1 MGRLQ
6 DKVAIVTGA
15 GQGIGRASAELFA
28 REGARV
34 VIAEIRQDTGRASEE
49 SIVHA
54 GGEALFVETDV
65 TRGEAVQ
72 EMVAQCLAHFGRID
86 VLFNCA
92 GGSIPE
98 DGAILDVDLEA
109 VWEHTLSLDLKG
121 TMLCCSRV
129 IPEMIRVGG
138 GSIVNST
145 SVVALRG
152 GYPVHV
158 YTGAKGGV
166 ISFTRGIAGS
176 YTTQGIRANAVAPGL
191 VISERL
197 RTRFGEEARD
207 AMASQD
213 DHPFSVGE
221 PRDIAHV
228 ALFLASDESRMVT
241 GAVIPAD
248 GGLSAF

>member
-6 DKVAIVTGA
+6 EKVAIVTGS
-15 GQGIGRASAELFA
+15 GQGIGRASAERFA

-34 VIAEIRQDTGRASEE
+34 VVAEIREDTGRACAAAIEA
-49 SIVHA
+49 A

-65 TRGEAVQ
+65 TSADAV
-72 EMVAQCLAHFGRID
+72 EGLVAQSVERFGSID

-98 DGAILDVDLEA
+98 DVAITEVDLDA
-109 VWEHTLSLDLKG
+109 VWDHTLSLDLKG
-121 TMLCCSRV
+121 TMLCCRHV
-129 IPEMIRVGG
+129 IPEMIRAGG

-145 SVVALRG
+145 SVVALNGR
-152 GYPVHV
+152 YPLHV
-158 YTGAKGGV
+158 YTAAKGGV

-191 VISERL
+191 VLSERL
-197 RTRFGEEARD
+197 RERFGENAAA
-207 AMASQD
+207 AMASQK

-221 PRDIAHV
+221 PPDIAAV

-241 GAVIPAD
+241 GAVIAAD